1 MRTLRLAIVIA
12 FGLWSAV
19 LAQPKVALILGG
31 GAARGMAHIGVLR
44 ALNEAGVPVDLIVG
58 TSMGSVIGAMYAAG
72 YSTEVLEEL
81 AVRIDPGMVV
91 RFHFP
96 IDGGLLDASP
106 LETALEVLTEG
117 AQVGATPVP
126 YYLVASNL
134 RTGEA
139 QLFTS
144 GSLARAV
151 HASMAMPVLMEPV
164 EVDGEWYYDGAYKA
178 PVPVRMA
185 RELGA
190 EVVIV
195 VNVTREVPFR
205 PESLI
210 DNVTQLVIDIIRRN
224 SEADLAA
231 ADAIVDPGLAL
242 ESYMSFDKARAFI
255 GKGYA
260 ATRARLPEIYR
271 VLEAHGIPLRPPGD
285 PNQGRAINRGWRE
298 RLERARA
305 AVERMPPRFS
315 VLPVVGLAPAS
326 YLSGRHPDATPA
338 LSLFKLGARAGG
350 GPLRRGHLEA
360 WYATNLE
367 GAGGAVG
374 VSAAW
379 NPLPDWLLGIALA
392 RDVGGRWSV
401 EPSLRYDGL
410 PGAEVGLRLDPIR
423 SRLRLE
429 AAWRRRG
436 AYALS
441 GGYTRG
447 WAPVFDAV
455 DLDARVRRPLGWG
468 LELRGRAYLAATGAG
483 APQDALFSLGAR
495 SLLRGYPSDAW
506 TAPAVGVLNLEL
518 AWTPPHG
525 SPVLETALVKPSF
538 WGFVDAGAAP
548 ARFPGAA
555 VGLGVGAGVEAQ
567 LFGFLPV
574 QGGFD
579 LAYGLR
585 GGGWGLGFRGRLWP

>member
-1 MRTLRLAIVIA
+1 MRTLWLGIAIA
-12 FGLWSAV
+12 FGLGSTV

-106 LETALEVLTEG
+106 LETALDVLTEG

-139 QLFTS
+139 HLFTS

-185 RELGA
+185 RALGA
-190 EVVIV
+190 EVVLV

-224 SEADLAA
+224 SEADLKQ

-260 ATRARLPEIYR
+260 ATQARLPEIYR

-285 PNQGRAINRGWRE
+285 PNADRALNRGWRE
-298 RLERARA
+298 RLERARV
-305 AVERMPPRFS
+305 AVGRMPPRFS
-315 VLPVVGLAPAS
+315 VLPVVGLAPPS

-338 LSLFKLGARAGG
+338 LSLFKLGARASGG
-350 GPLRRGHLEA
+350 ALGRGHVEA

-367 GAGGAVG
+367 GAGGAAG

-379 NPLPDWLLGIALA
+379 NPRPDWLLGIALA
-392 RDVGGRWSV
+392 RDVKGRWSV

-410 PGAEVGLRLDPIR
+410 PETELGLRLDPIR
-423 SRLRLE
+423 GRMRLE

-447 WAPVFDAV
+447 WTPTFDAI
-455 DLDARVRRPLGWG
+455 DLDARTRWPLGRGW
-468 LELRGRAYLAATGAG
+468 ELRGRAYAAVAGAG

-506 TAPAVGVLNLEL
+506 IAPAVGVLNLEL

-574 QGGFD
+574 QGGLD

-585 GGGWGLGFRGRLWP
+585 GGRWGLGFRGRIWP

>member
-1 MRTLRLAIVIA
+1 MRGLRFALVLAGWLA
-12 FGLWSAV
+12 LLAG
-19 LAQPKVALILGG
+19 AQPKVALILGG

-72 YSTEVLEEL
+72 YSTDVLEQL
-81 AVRIDPGMVV
+81 ALRIDPGMVV
-91 RFHFP
+91 RFQFP

-106 LETALEVLTEG
+106 IETALEVLTEG
-117 AQVGATPVP
+117 AQVGRTPVP

-134 RTGEA
+134 RTGEPR
-139 QLFTS
+139 LFTS

-164 EVDGEWYYDGAYKA
+164 EVDGEWFYDGAYKA

-185 RELGA
+185 RALGA
-190 EVVIV
+190 EVVLV
-195 VNVTREVPFR
+195 VNVTRDVPFEPR
-205 PESLI
+205 NLI

-224 SEADLAA
+224 SEEDLAL
-231 ADAIVDPGLAL
+231 ADAVVDPGLAL

-285 PNQGRAINRGWRE
+285 PNADRALNRGWRE
-298 RLERARA
+298 RLERARV

-315 VLPVVGLAPAS
+315 VLPVVGLAPPS

-338 LSLFKLGARAGG
+338 LSLFKLGARASGG
-350 GPLRRGHLEA
+350 ALGRGHVEA

-367 GAGGAVG
+367 GAGGAAG
-374 VSAAW
+374 ISAAW
-379 NPLPDWLLGIALA
+379 NPRPDWLLGIALA
-392 RDVGGRWSV
+392 RDVEGRWSV

-410 PGAEVGLRLDPIR
+410 PETELGLRLDPIR
-423 SRLRLE
+423 GRLRLE

-447 WAPVFDAV
+447 WTPTFDAI
-455 DLDARVRRPLGWG
+455 DLDARARWPLGRVW
-468 LELRGRAYLAATGAG
+468 ELRGRAYAAVAGAG

-506 TAPAVGVLNLEL
+506 IAPAVEVLNLEL
-518 AWTPPHG
+518 AWMPPHG
-525 SPVLETALVKPSF
+525 LPVLETALVRPSL
-538 WGFVDAGAAP
+538 WSFVDAGAAP
-548 ARFPGAA
+548 ARFPGVA

-574 QGGFD
+574 QGGLD

-585 GGGWGLGFRGRLWP
+585 GGRWRLGFRGRIWP